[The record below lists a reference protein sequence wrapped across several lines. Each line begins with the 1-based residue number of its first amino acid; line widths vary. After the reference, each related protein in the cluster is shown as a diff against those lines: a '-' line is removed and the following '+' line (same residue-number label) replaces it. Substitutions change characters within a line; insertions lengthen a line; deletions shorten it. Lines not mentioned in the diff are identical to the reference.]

1 MVRTRFAPSP
11 TGYLHLG
18 GVRTALFSWAY
29 AKKMGGKC
37 ILRIEDTDTNRSNLA
52 SVQTILDGL
61 SWLHLNFDEGPFYQS
76 DRIAR
81 YQEVVKQLLRE
92 DKAYY
97 CYCSKEELDAMR
109 QAAQSKGERFIYD
122 RRWRPEVDKTLPPI
136 PQGIK
141 PVVRFK
147 MPIIGATSWKD
158 EVKGKI
164 SFDNHQLDDLIIARA
179 DGSPTYNLCVVVDDY
194 DMQITHVIRGDDH
207 INNTPKQINILKALS
222 ATLPSYAHLPMILN
236 ASGHKMSKRKDAV
249 SVMEY
254 EQEGIL
260 PQALINY
267 LARLGWSHG
276 DDEIFSMDHFLHWFA
291 LKDINPSPSRFD
303 MNKLLWLNGEYIKAA
318 SIASLSTL
326 VVKILHK
333 KGINQTTH
341 PPLKE
346 IVSLL
351 KERSNNINDLAKET
365 LFFYQR
371 QIPNELEI
379 KKYWHEESANILR
392 ELTQLF
398 EKIPEKDWTRQHLQ
412 QMIQT
417 FCEEKSIKLSQL
429 GMPLRLQ
436 LLGTT
441 KTPTIDALLATLG
454 QSITLKRLKQD
465 GLLSQSIK

>member
-1 MVRTRFAPSP
+1 
-11 TGYLHLG
+11 
-18 GVRTALFSWAY
+18 
-29 AKKMGGKC
+29 
-37 ILRIEDTDTNRSNLA
+37 
-52 SVQTILDGL
+52 
-61 SWLHLNFDEGPFYQS
+61 
-76 DRIAR
+76 
-81 YQEVVKQLLRE
+81 
-92 DKAYY
+92 
-97 CYCSKEELDAMR
+97 
-109 QAAQSKGERFIYD
+109 
-122 RRWRPEVDKTLPPI
+122 
-136 PQGIK
+136 
-141 PVVRFK
+141 
-147 MPIIGATSWKD
+147 
-158 EVKGKI
+158 
-164 SFDNHQLDDLIIARA
+164 
-179 DGSPTYNLCVVVDDY
+179 
-194 DMQITHVIRGDDH
+194 
-207 INNTPKQINILKALS
+207 
-222 ATLPSYAHLPMILN
+222 
-236 ASGHKMSKRKDAV
+236 
-249 SVMEY
+249 
-254 EQEGIL
+254 
-260 PQALINY
+260 
-267 LARLGWSHG
+267 
-276 DDEIFSMDHFLHWFA
+276 
-291 LKDINPSPSRFD
+291 

-441 KTPTIDALLATLG
+441 KTPAIDALLATLG